1 MDFPWSARREMVQMT
16 PPMEETNELIEIRR
30 QKLAALREKGVQPFG
45 ARFDVSGTIA
55 EVRARFAEGNTE
67 RVAGRITAHRD
78 MGKSHFLDLRDG
90 TERIQI
96 FVSGKELTPEQAEIF
111 KLLDI
116 ADFIGVEGAC
126 MVTKTGEPSIR
137 VKNFTVLSKAIRPMP
152 SQYYGVEDVE
162 LKYRQRYLDLLAN
175 AGSREIFLKRI
186 AIVREIREFLQARGF
201 LEVETPMMQ
210 TVAGGAA
217 AQPFKTHHNALG
229 IDLFMRIA
237 PELYLKRLL
246 VGGFSKIFE
255 LNRNFRNEGISRRHN
270 PEFTML
276 EAYWAYADFEVMAD
290 LVEEMICTLAEKI
303 IGTLKIEH
311 KNAAGEVTRTIDLSR
326 PWRRAPYKDLVRE
339 AAGADWFELTS
350 PQRREKCHALGVQIS
365 PEMADFEV
373 TQQVFEKL
381 VEEKTFNPL
390 FVTHCPK
397 ELVPLAKQNTADSS
411 VVDVYE
417 LVINGQEISPGYS
430 ELNDPLV
437 QRERLEH
444 QAGEEKQNIDEEFIA
459 ALEHGM
465 PPAGGI
471 GIGIDRLVMMLTGAE
486 SIRDV
491 ILFPHL
497 KPK

>member
-1 MDFPWSARREMVQMT
+1 
-16 PPMEETNELIEIRR
+16 MEETNDLIEVRR
-30 QKLAALREKGVQPFG
+30 QKLEALREKGVEPFG
-45 ARFDVSGTIA
+45 AAFATSGTIA
-55 EVRARFAEGNTE
+55 EIREKFAEGSTE
-67 RVAGRITAHRD
+67 RAAGRITAHRD
-78 MGKSHFLDLRDG
+78 MGKSHFLDLRDATG
-90 TERIQI
+90 RIQV
-96 FVSGKELTPEQAEIF
+96 FVSAKELSPEQAEIF

-116 ADFIGVEGAC
+116 ADFIGVEGEC
-126 MVTKTGEPSIR
+126 FVTKTGEPSLR
-137 VKNFTVLSKAIRPMP
+137 VKNFTVLSKALRPMP
-152 SQYYGVEDVE
+152 SQYYGVGEVE

-175 AGSREIFLKRI
+175 ADSRAVFLKRI
-186 AIVREIREFLQARGF
+186 AIVREIRDFLHARGF

-210 TVAGGAA
+210 AVAGGAA

-246 VGGFSKIFE
+246 VGGFDKIFE

-276 EAYWAYADFEVMAD
+276 EAYWAFADFEQMAG
-290 LVEEMICTLAEKI
+290 LVEELICTLAEKN

-311 KNAAGEVTRTIDLSR
+311 RNAAGEVTRVIDLAR
-326 PWRRAPYKDLVRE
+326 PWRRAPYRDLVRE
-339 AAGADWFELTS
+339 AAGADWFDLTS
-350 PQRREKCHALGVQIS
+350 SQRREKCHALGVQIS

-397 ELVPLAKQNTADSS
+397 ELVPLAKQNRTDNS

-430 ELNDPLV
+430 ELNDPVV

-444 QAGEEKQNIDEEFIA
+444 QAGEEKQHIDEDFLT

>member
-1 MDFPWSARREMVQMT
+1 
-16 PPMEETNELIEIRR
+16 MEEKSDLIELRK
-30 QKLAALREKGVQPFG
+30 QKLAALREKGVEPFG
-45 ARFDVSGTIA
+45 ARFDTSGSIA
-55 EVRARFAEGNTE
+55 EIRAHFAEGNHE

-78 MGKSHFLDLRDG
+78 MGKSHFLDVRDTTG
-90 TERIQI
+90 RIQI

-116 ADFIGVEGAC
+116 ADFIGVEGDC
-126 MVTKTGEPSIR
+126 FVTKTGEQSLR

-152 SQYYGVEDVE
+152 SQYYGVEEVE

-175 AGSREIFLKRI
+175 AGSREVFLKRI
-186 AIVREIREFLQARGF
+186 AIVREIRDFMHQRGF

-210 TVAGGAA
+210 TIAGGAA

-229 IDLFMRIA
+229 IDLYMRIA

-246 VGGFSKIFE
+246 VGGFDKIFE

-276 EAYWAYADFEVMAD
+276 EAYWAYADFEVMAN
-290 LVEEMICTLAEKI
+290 LVEEMICALAEKI
-303 IGTLKIEH
+303 TGSLKIEH
-311 KNAAGEVTRTIDLSR
+311 KNAQGEVTRVIDLTR
-326 PWRRAPYKDLVRE
+326 PWRRARYHDLVRE
-339 AAGADWFELTS
+339 AAGADWFDLTS
-350 PQRREKCHALGVQIS
+350 PQRREKCHTLGVHIS

-397 ELVPLAKQNTADSS
+397 ELVPLAKQNREDNS

-417 LVINGQEISPGYS
+417 LIINGVEISPGYS
-430 ELNDPLV
+430 ELNDPVV

-444 QAGEEKQNIDEEFIA
+444 QAGGEKQSIDEEFIT

-471 GIGIDRLVMMLTGAE
+471 GVGIDRLVMMLTGAE

>member
-1 MDFPWSARREMVQMT
+1 MQD
-16 PPMEETNELIEIRR
+16 TNDLIENRR
-30 QKLAALREKGVQPFG
+30 AKVDALREKGVEPFG
-45 ARFDVSGTIA
+45 GRFTVSGTVA
-55 EVRARFAEGNTE
+55 EIRGRFAEGNAE
-67 RVAGRITAHRD
+67 CVAGRITAHRD
-78 MGKSHFLDLRDG
+78 MGRSHFLDLRDATG
-90 TERIQI
+90 RIQI
-96 FVSGKELTPEQAEIF
+96 FVSAKELGPEQAEIF

-116 ADFIGVEGAC
+116 ADFIGVEGEC
-126 MVTKTGEPSIR
+126 FVTKTGEPSLR

-175 AGSREIFLKRI
+175 AGSREVFLKRI
-186 AIVREIREFLQARGF
+186 AVVREIRDFLQARGF

-210 TVAGGAA
+210 TIAGGAA

-246 VGGFSKIFE
+246 VGGFDKIFE
-255 LNRNFRNEGISRRHN
+255 MNRNFRNEGISRRHN

-276 EAYWAYADFEVMAD
+276 EAYWAYADFEMMAD
-290 LVEEMICTLAEKI
+290 MVEELVCTLAEKI

-311 KNAAGEVTRTIDLSR
+311 KNAEGEVTRTIDLTR
-326 PWRRAPYKDLVRE
+326 PWRRAKYRDLVRE

-397 ELVPLAKQNTADSS
+397 ELVPLAKQNREDKS

-430 ELNDPLV
+430 ELNDPII

-444 QAGEEKQNIDEEFIA
+444 QAGEEKQNIDEDFIA

>member
-1 MDFPWSARREMVQMT
+1 
-16 PPMEETNELIEIRR
+16 MEEKNELIELRR
-30 QKLAALREKGVQPFG
+30 QKLASLREKGVEPFG
-45 ARFDVSGTIA
+45 ARFDTSGAIA
-55 EVRARFAEGNTE
+55 DVRARFTVDNVE
-67 RVAGRITAHRD
+67 RVAGRINAHRD
-78 MGKSHFLDLRDG
+78 MGKSHFLDLRDSTG
-90 TERIQI
+90 RIQI
-96 FVSGKELTPEQAEIF
+96 YVSGKELSPEQAEIF

-116 ADFIGVEGAC
+116 ADFIGVEGRC
-126 MVTKTGEPSIR
+126 FVTKTGEPSLHLT
-137 VKNFTVLSKAIRPMP
+137 NFTVLSKSLRPMP

-186 AIVREIREFLQARGF
+186 AIVREIRDFLHARGF

-210 TVAGGAA
+210 PIAGGAA

-246 VGGFSKIFE
+246 VGGFDKIFE

-290 LVEEMICTLAEKI
+290 LVEEMVCTLAEKI

-311 KNAAGEVTRTIDLSR
+311 KNAAGEVTRTIDLTR
-326 PWRRAPYKDLVRE
+326 PWRRTPYKDLVRE
-339 AAGADWFELTS
+339 AAGADWFDLTS

-397 ELVPLAKQNTADSS
+397 ELVPLAKQNRADNS

-430 ELNDPLV
+430 ELNDPVV

-444 QAGEEKQNIDEEFIA
+444 QAGEEKQNIDEEFIT

>member
-1 MDFPWSARREMVQMT
+1 
-16 PPMEETNELIEIRR
+16 MEETNDLIEVRR
-30 QKLAALREKGVQPFG
+30 QKLNALRALGVEPFG
-45 ARFDVSGTIA
+45 AAFATSGSIA
-55 EVRARFAEGNTE
+55 DIRARFTEGNIE

-78 MGKSHFLDLRDG
+78 MGRSHFLDLRDATG
-90 TERIQI
+90 RLQI
-96 FVSGKELTPEQAEIF
+96 FVSGKELAPEQAEIF
-111 KLLDI
+111 KLLDL
-116 ADFIGVEGAC
+116 ADFIGVEGGC
-126 MVTKTGEPSIR
+126 FVTKTGELSLR
-137 VKNFTVLSKAIRPMP
+137 GKRFTVLSKALRPMP
-152 SQYYGVEDVE
+152 SQYYGVGEVE

-175 AGSREIFLKRI
+175 ADSRAIFLKRI
-186 AIVREIREFLQARGF
+186 AIVREIRDFLHARGF

-246 VGGFSKIFE
+246 VGGFDKIFE

-276 EAYWAYADFEVMAD
+276 EAYMTYADFEIMAD
-290 LVEEMICTLAEKI
+290 LVEELVCTLAEKI
-303 IGTLKIEH
+303 IGTLKIGH
-311 KNAAGEVTRTIDLSR
+311 RNAQGEITRTIDLAR
-326 PWRRAPYKDLVRE
+326 PWRRVRYRDLVRA
-339 AAGADWFELTS
+339 AAGADWFDLT
-350 PQRREKCHALGVQIS
+350 QRERREKCQALGVQIS

-381 VEEKTFNPL
+381 VEEKTFDPL

-397 ELVPLAKQNTADSS
+397 ELVPLAKQNRADAS

-417 LVINGQEISPGYS
+417 LLINGQEISPGYS
-430 ELNDPLV
+430 ELNDPVV

-444 QAGEEKQNIDEEFIA
+444 QAGGEKQNIDGDFIT